1 MNKKLGR
8 LMDPTMGLY
17 FVVLLVFAAA
27 SFLLSRPMLA
37 AAEVGAAALLFLF
50 YRLRKNHR
58 SKELAA
64 YIQSATDTLET
75 ASKGEI
81 PLPMALIRLVDGEIV
96 WSNQRFGQATGMK
109 QRLFEQKIT
118 TVLPTFTTDWLA
130 AGKSECPYDLSVKD
144 RRYRVY
150 GTTFHAGS
158 SGGMLLGT
166 VYLADLTELYQVRDE
181 YIRSRP
187 VVAII
192 LVDNYD
198 ELTKNMP
205 EGAISTLNAELNEVI
220 TRCTEGYHG
229 MLRRLERNRFLFV
242 FEVRDLKV
250 SIENKFHLLEEIR
263 QVVSPTGIAATIS
276 LGIGRDG
283 VSFEESYNFAALSIE
298 MALSR
303 GGDQAVIKDR
313 YNFSFYGGRTK
324 ETDHRSK
331 VRSRVTANSLSELI
345 AQSSQI
351 FVMGHKNADLD
362 AVGAAV
368 GICCL
373 CRKKG
378 KQAKIVLDMERNAAG
393 KLLEQ
398 LKAVPEYGDA
408 FISGQDALL
417 QADPKSL
424 LVVVDTN
431 RPDQVECKPLLDA
444 ISKVCVV
451 DHHRRAADYINPVVV
466 NLHEPYAS
474 SASELVTELLQ
485 YAVESSEVLPVEAR
499 ALLAGIVLDTKNF
512 NVRTGER
519 TFEAAAFLRRLG
531 ADTVEVKKLLQNDFQ
546 ATLARYQIIKA
557 ARLYREQI
565 AIAALNGSTS
575 RTIAA
580 QAADELLSI
589 QGILTSFV
597 LYPCEGQ
604 VIISARSIGEA
615 NVQVIL
621 EPLGG
626 GGNAATAGAQLRN
639 CDVKTALD
647 RLVASIDQYYDA

>member
-1 MNKKLGR
+1 MADGGGILVNKKLGR
-8 LMDPTMGLY
+8 LVDPTMGLY

-27 SFLLSRPMLA
+27 SFLLNQPMLA
-37 AAEVGAAALLFLF
+37 AAEVGAAAALFLF

-64 YIQSATDTLET
+64 YIQSATDTLEI

-118 TVLPTFTTDWLA
+118 TLLPTFTTDWLA
-130 AGKSECPYDLSVKD
+130 AGKSECPYDLTVKD

-150 GTTFHAGS
+150 GTTFHAGD

-198 ELTKNMP
+198 ELTKNLP

-220 TRCTEGYHG
+220 TRCTEGYNG
-229 MLRRLERNRFLFV
+229 LLRRLERNRFLFV

-250 SIENKFHLLEEIR
+250 SIENKFHLLEEIHGGQSHR
-263 QVVSPTGIAATIS
+263 GCRYHL

-345 AQSSQI
+345 AQSSQV

-362 AVGAAV
+362 ALGAAV
-368 GICCL
+368 GIAAC
-373 CRKKG
+373 
-378 KQAKIVLDMERNAAG
+378 AG
-393 KLLEQ
+393 KR
-398 LKAVPEYGDA
+398 G
-408 FISGQDALL
+408 S
-417 QADPKSL
+417 
-424 LVVVDTN
+424 
-431 RPDQVECKPLLDA
+431 RP
-444 ISKVCVV
+444 
-451 DHHRRAADYINPVVV
+451 
-466 NLHEPYAS
+466 
-474 SASELVTELLQ
+474 
-485 YAVESSEVLPVEAR
+485 
-499 ALLAGIVLDTKNF
+499 
-512 NVRTGER
+512 
-519 TFEAAAFLRRLG
+519 RLFWIWR
-531 ADTVEVKKLLQNDFQ
+531 KC
-546 ATLARYQIIKA
+546 
-557 ARLYREQI
+557 
-565 AIAALNGSTS
+565 S
-575 RTIAA
+575 R
-580 QAADELLSI
+580 
-589 QGILTSFV
+589 
-597 LYPCEGQ
+597 
-604 VIISARSIGEA
+604 
-615 NVQVIL
+615 
-621 EPLGG
+621 
-626 GGNAATAGAQLRN
+626 
-639 CDVKTALD
+639 
-647 RLVASIDQYYDA
+647 